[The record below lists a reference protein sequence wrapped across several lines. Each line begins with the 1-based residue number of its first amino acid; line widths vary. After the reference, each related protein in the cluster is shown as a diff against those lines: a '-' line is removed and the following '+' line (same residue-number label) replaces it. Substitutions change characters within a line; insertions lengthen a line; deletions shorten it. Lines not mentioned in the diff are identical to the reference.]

1 MTNLSKI
8 SRSIIV
14 VVFIAF
20 IVFLGYQDIMIS
32 VNGIKGSLPKNFIS
46 IPNLFKVIYVIVLT
60 ILVIMYVYIKEKLY
74 KLKVKRKN
82 SLIFR
87 YIYLIFIGTVI
98 STITLFQ
105 IKSNISIYDA
115 IVCVT
120 LSLLTGVFIKKMI
133 FNVSKSDIL
142 SVIGY
147 FAFISLID
155 IVIDKNVLYISKI
168 ICMILIVSLY
178 VMQIIIDELKQKGIK
193 NNKYIVYSVILGIL
207 MGVSILLGVNG
218 LIYVILGFFMFF
230 IGSNLDNA
238 HITFPRKAIEDISK
252 EKREFLF
259 KIERIN
265 ISKLLVC
272 VLVSLIIT
280 SLIFVSYALV
290 LKYTKLVDT
299 DIKIV
304 QVAITNFNINRN
316 FDVSFDLSNLISYM
330 RNLLI
335 TSRAYYTVLIIYILF
350 MEVLAFVLNR
360 RYDTKSTMIKLLFLL
375 MFSFMVILNLDM
387 FMYQLTFTAMLIII
401 AIVNTSNIYLNR
413 EERIKLLVA

>member
-8 SRSIIV
+8 SRSTIV
-14 VVFIAF
+14 VIFIAF
-20 IVFLGYQDIMIS
+20 MVFLGYQDIMIS
-32 VNGIKGSLPKNFIS
+32 VNGIQGSLPKNFIS

-87 YIYLIFIGTVI
+87 YIYLIFIGSII

-105 IKSNISIYDA
+105 IRSNIDIYGTV
-115 IVCVT
+115 ICVA

-168 ICMILIVSLY
+168 ICMILVMSLY

-193 NNKYIVYSVILGIL
+193 NNKYVIYSVILGIL
-207 MGVSILLGVNG
+207 MGTSILLGVNG

-272 VLVSLIIT
+272 VLVSLLVA
-280 SLIFVSYALV
+280 SVIFVSYTLV
-290 LKYTKLVDT
+290 LKHTNLADT
-299 DIKIV
+299 NIKII
-304 QVAITNFNINRN
+304 QLAINNFNVNKN
-316 FDVSFDLSNLISYM
+316 FNVSFNLSSFISYM
-330 RNLLI
+330 RELLI

-375 MFSFMVILNLDM
+375 MFSFMVIFNLNM
-387 FMYQLTFTAMLIII
+387 FIYQLIFTAMLIII
-401 AIVNTSNIYLNR
+401 AIVNTSYIYLNR